1 MLKKSV
7 LLFMIATATAVVAE
21 AKIKVTTITSWGS
34 SIVTWINSS
43 IDDEIIIDL
52 RNWITDLN
60 N

>member
-1 MLKKSV
+1 
-7 LLFMIATATAVVAE
+7 MIATATAVDAE